1 MELNELRPPVGST
14 KDRKRVGRGQ
24 GCHGKTAGRGH
35 KGQRSRAGFSIKTGF
50 EGGQMPLNRRVP
62 KRGFV
67 NIFARKPAAVNLLT
81 LERFSKVSEF
91 TPEVFVE
98 LGIVKKANNGIKLL
112 GKGEISRAVTVKV
125 HKISKSA
132 QEKIEKAGGK
142 IEVIS

>member
-14 KDRKRVGRGQ
+14 KNRKRVGRGQ
-24 GCHGKTAGRGH
+24 GCHGKTSGRGH
-35 KGQRSRAGFSIKTGF
+35 KGQRSRAGFSAKIGF

-67 NIFARKPAAVNLLT
+67 NIFARKPAEVNLLT
-81 LERFSKVSEF
+81 VERFPKVSEF

-98 LGIVKKANNGIKLL
+98 LGIVKKAGNGIKLL
-112 GKGEISRAVTVKV
+112 GKGEITRAVTVKV

-142 IEVIS
+142 VEVIS